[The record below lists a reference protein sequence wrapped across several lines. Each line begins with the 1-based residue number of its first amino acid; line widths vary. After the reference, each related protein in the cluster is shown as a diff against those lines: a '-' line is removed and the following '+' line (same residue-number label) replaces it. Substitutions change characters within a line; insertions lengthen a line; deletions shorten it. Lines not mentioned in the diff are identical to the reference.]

1 MIKSV
6 ESYIRY
12 FEGIRRRTLTF
23 AQAIP
28 PDKIDWAPAVGE
40 FSFGDILRHL
50 AAIEAIT
57 THAVVKGAWRA
68 YPGHDPGPAGDLDEI
83 ITLLEDTHAKAIEM
97 LRDLPDVELGQP
109 RPAITGEPTKAWVL
123 LMAII
128 EHEIHHRSQLASY
141 LNLFDI
147 EPPQIYGLG
156 VEDVAT
162 LSAQQAENNR
172 ETKS

>member
-12 FEGIRRRTLTF
+12 FDGIRRRTLNF
-23 AQAIP
+23 ARAIP
-28 PDKIDWAPAVGE
+28 PDKIDWAPAEDE
-40 FSFGDILRHL
+40 FSLGDILRHL
-50 AAIEAIT
+50 AGIEAIT
-57 THAVVKGAWRA
+57 IHAVVKGVWQT
-68 YPGHDPGPAGDLDEI
+68 YPGHDSSLAHDLDEI
-83 ITLLEDTHAKAIEM
+83 LSLLEETHTNTMSM
-97 LRDLPDVELGQP
+97 LRGLPDAELAQP
-109 RPAITGEPTKAWVL
+109 RPAITGEPTKAWGL

-141 LNLFDI
+141 LTMLGI

-162 LSAQQAENNR
+162 LSAQQAESNR
-172 ETKS
+172 ETQS